1 MGYFIH
7 KTLLFAAVSISVV
20 TIGFLIVDLALRT
33 VLRLRKRLLL
43 YFGVAIVILG
53 LMPVG
58 IQLLENEEWRIVKL
72 SADYHDTINYHRE
85 RRKTEYELNGARDCG
100 YTVQRFGELVTHCED
115 GEEGARTVEK

>member
-72 SADYHDTINYHRE
+72 SADYHDTINYHRKLRNE
-85 RRKTEYELNGARDCG
+85 TEQMKEKQCVADTLQMSGK
-100 YTVQRFGELVTHCED
+100 VTRQ
-115 GEEGARTVEK
+115 AVR